1 MKDARAAAARAIAA
15 VVHHGRSLDDALA
28 APDALPADP
37 RDRAL
42 ARAIA
47 YGALRH
53 YPALA
58 LYRDRLLAKPLRRKE
73 ADVDGLL
80 LAGLYQI
87 AHLRIPDHAAVAAT
101 VGAVKPLGQP
111 RARGLVNAVLRRFQR
126 EREELEAAAAADR
139 EAASLHPAWLLD
151 RIEQDWGERA
161 GEVLAANNTP
171 APMTLRVNRQRTD
184 REACAAELAA
194 AGFPATPHPH
204 AIDALVLGQPAEVA
218 DLPGFAAGRLSVQDA
233 APQLAAD
240 LVEPRPGQRILDACA
255 APGGK
260 TAHLLERCPEA
271 EILAL
276 DRHAERLA
284 RVPEGLE
291 RLGLSATTQMGDGAD
306 PGTWWDGHPFD
317 AILLDAPCSGTGVIR
332 RHPDIKCL
340 RREADIPALAAR
352 QDDLLAALWR
362 LLRPGGRLV
371 YATCSIL
378 TRENT
383 DRIATFLAAHPEA
396 RDATPMAAWGEATT
410 AGRRI
415 RPGEADMD
423 GFYYA
428 VIEHAPG

>member
-15 VVHHGRSLDDALA
+15 VIHHGRSLDDALA
-28 APDALPADP
+28 APEALPADP
-37 RDRAL
+37 RDRGL

-53 YPALA
+53 YPELA
-58 LYRDRLLAKPLRRKE
+58 LYRDRLLDKPLRRKE

-87 AHLRIPDHAAVAAT
+87 AHMRIPDHAAVGAT
-101 VGAVKPLGQP
+101 VAAVKPLG
-111 RARGLVNAVLRRFQR
+111 RARSRGLVNAILRRFQR
-126 EREELEAAAAADR
+126 ERGELEAAAAADR

-151 RIEQDWGERA
+151 RFDRDWGEA
-161 GEVLAANNTP
+161 AAAVIAANNTP
-171 APMTLRVNRQRTD
+171 APMTLRVNRRRTD
-184 REACAAELAA
+184 RDTCAAELDA
-194 AGFPATPHPH
+194 AGFATSPHPH
-204 AIDALVLGQPAEVA
+204 AADALILAEPAEVT
-218 DLPGFAAGRLSVQDA
+218 DLPGFTEGRLSVQDA

-240 LVEPRPGQRILDACA
+240 LVDPRPGQRILDACA

-271 EILAL
+271 EVLAL
-276 DRHAERLA
+276 DQHAERLE

-291 RLGLSATTQMGDGAD
+291 RLGLTATTRVGDGAD
-306 PGTWWDGHPFD
+306 PGAWWDGTPFD
-317 AILLDAPCSGTGVIR
+317 TILLDAPCSGTGVIR
-332 RHPDIKCL
+332 RHPDIKLL
-340 RREADIPALAAR
+340 RREADIATLAAR
-352 QDDLLAALWR
+352 QDALLAGLWP

-371 YATCSIL
+371 YATCSVL
-378 TRENT
+378 TEENS
-383 DRIATFLAAHPEA
+383 DRVSAFLAAHPEA
-396 RDATPMAAWGEATT
+396 REATPAAAWGETAV

>member
-28 APDALPADP
+28 APEALPADP
-37 RDRAL
+37 RDRGL

-47 YGALRH
+47 FGALRR
-53 YPALA
+53 YPELA
-58 LYRDRLLAKPLRRKE
+58 LYRDRLLSKPLRRKE

-101 VGAVKPLGQP
+101 VAAVKPLKQP

-126 EREELEAAAAADR
+126 ERTELEAAAAADR
-139 EAASLHPAWLLD
+139 EAAACHPAWLLD
-151 RIEQDWGERA
+151 RIETDWGDRA
-161 GEVLAANNTP
+161 GEVIAANNTP

-184 REACAAELAA
+184 REACMEELTAADL
-194 AGFPATPHPH
+194 PATPHPH
-204 AIDALVLGQPAEVA
+204 AADAVVLEQAVEVTE
-218 DLPGFAAGRLSVQDA
+218 LPGFAEGRVSVQDA

-240 LVEPRPGQRILDACA
+240 LVDPQPGQRILDACA

-271 EILAL
+271 EVVAL
-276 DRHAERLA
+276 DQHAERLE
-284 RVPEGLE
+284 RVPEGLA
-291 RLGLSATTQMGDGAD
+291 RLGLTAETRVGDGAAPD
-306 PGTWWDGHPFD
+306 EWWDGTPFD
-317 AILLDAPCSGTGVIR
+317 TILVDAPCSGTGVIR
-332 RHPDIKCL
+332 RHPDIKLL
-340 RREADIPALAAR
+340 RREGDIPALAAR
-352 QDDLLAALWR
+352 QHNLLTALWR

-371 YATCSIL
+371 YATCSIV
-378 TRENT
+378 TEEN
-383 DRIATFLAAHPEA
+383 AGGVAAFLAAHPGA
-396 RDATPMAAWGEATT
+396 REATPWAAWGEAAG

-428 VIEHAPG
+428 VIEHAP